1 MIEINKYRLTSTGI
15 VANQGKLIP
24 GANTYWGFIAGNI
37 TDQEDLVS
45 WVEGHGYL
53 TEHQPLKTV
62 NGQSLV
68 GTGNIDIEASVPSYY
83 ATKAW
88 VQSQGYLTS
97 GTLPSDIATQSWVE
111 SQGYMPESSMSAY
124 LLKSNISNGKGI
136 DFNPSDA
143 SIYMRTDIYHQ
154 LRINPSNI
162 IMTVDGGSVY
172 MIYDTIGIASTNGA
186 CAGVCY
192 GPVVGGSTY
201 SEHVFL
207 IRNGSSD
214 TMMMDYNNIY
224 LEEGG
229 VMTTIPFKSIAT
241 TGWVQSQG
249 YLVSDDLSQYA
260 TRQWVV
266 GRSYATESWVQ
277 SQGYLTAVPAGYA
290 TESWVTS
297 QSYLTSAS
305 TMMTDIES
313 RLSSIEATLG
323 QAVQITNNILS

>member
-68 GTGNIDIEASVPSYY
+68 GTGNIQIEASVPSYY
-83 ATKAW
+83 ATKA
-88 VQSQGYLTS
+88 
-97 GTLPSDIATQSWVE
+97 
-111 SQGYMPESSMSAY
+111 
-124 LLKSNISNGKGI
+124 
-136 DFNPSDA
+136 
-143 SIYMRTDIYHQ
+143 
-154 LRINPSNI
+154 
-162 IMTVDGGSVY
+162 
-172 MIYDTIGIASTNGA
+172 
-186 CAGVCY
+186 
-192 GPVVGGSTY
+192 
-201 SEHVFL
+201 
-207 IRNGSSD
+207 
-214 TMMMDYNNIY
+214 
-224 LEEGG
+224 
-229 VMTTIPFKSIAT
+229 
-241 TGWVQSQG
+241 WVQSQG

-266 GRSYATESWVQ
+266 GRGYATQSWVESQGYLTSHQDLSSYATMSWVSDQGYLTAETIPSDIATESYVQSALDGYATESWVQSQGYLTSHQDLSSYATMSWVQ

-323 QAVQITNNILS
+323 QAVQITNDILS